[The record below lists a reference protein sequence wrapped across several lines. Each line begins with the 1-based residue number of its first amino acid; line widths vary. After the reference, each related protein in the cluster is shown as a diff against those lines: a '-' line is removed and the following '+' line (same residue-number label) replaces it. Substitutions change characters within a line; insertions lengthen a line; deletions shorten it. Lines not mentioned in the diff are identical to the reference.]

1 MVRVARI
8 YLCIISTNA
17 LDTDWDSAVLM
28 VNERMMK
35 TEPPEPKI
43 QTGLMHAYQEKL
55 QALLDHIKENNTLS
69 LRDRVSLLDAHV
81 DEVKASL
88 REARSFV
95 RTEERVVSVA
105 LEGQARKVL
114 RRLQTSGK
122 DPRTMSDSELLKI
135 GNVGTKTLSAIRKIL
150 EKEG

>member
-1 MVRVARI
+1 
-8 YLCIISTNA
+8 
-17 LDTDWDSAVLM
+17 M
-28 VNERMMK
+28 VNERMMT
-35 TEPPEPKI
+35 TEPPESNIP
-43 QTGLMHAYQEKL
+43 TGLTHAYQEKL
-55 QALLDHIKENNTLS
+55 QALLDHIRENTTLS

-81 DEVKASL
+81 DAVKASL
-88 REARSFV
+88 REARSYV

-114 RRLQTSGK
+114 RRLQASGK

>member
-1 MVRVARI
+1 
-8 YLCIISTNA
+8 
-17 LDTDWDSAVLM
+17 M

-114 RRLQTSGK
+114 RRLQASGK

>member
-1 MVRVARI
+1 
-8 YLCIISTNA
+8 
-17 LDTDWDSAVLM
+17 M
-28 VNERMMK
+28 VNERMMT
-35 TEPPEPKI
+35 TEPPESNI
-43 QTGLMHAYQEKL
+43 STGLTHAYQEKL
-55 QALLDHIKENNTLS
+55 QALLDHIRENTTLS

-81 DEVKASL
+81 DAVKASL
-88 REARSFV
+88 REARSYV

-114 RRLQTSGK
+114 RRLQASGK

>member
-1 MVRVARI
+1 
-8 YLCIISTNA
+8 
-17 LDTDWDSAVLM
+17 
-28 VNERMMK
+28 MMK

-105 LEGQARKVL
+105 L
-114 RRLQTSGK
+114 
-122 DPRTMSDSELLKI
+122 
-135 GNVGTKTLSAIRKIL
+135 
-150 EKEG
+150 

>member
-1 MVRVARI
+1 
-8 YLCIISTNA
+8 
-17 LDTDWDSAVLM
+17 M

-35 TEPPEPKI
+35 TEPPESKI

-114 RRLQTSGK
+114 RRLQASGK